1 MEHMVDSEVS
11 HRDEFGIDTLRLEDI
26 NQICRDCKTKFRDW
40 DDFVSESMTLF
51 ILWWTKPDK
60 ALALNKKWFPHF
72 TEEMK
77 KVMKKE
83 MGEKEYKAYVKE
95 VEEYHTKN
103 GFSMHPPDIEF
114 VDKVYEPW
122 SVDEIRLDLID
133 GIVDRERGLYPTL
146 RKFFDGALDL
156 SITFWQN
163 PNHAMPKFA
172 KLFPHLGHEQREL
185 IKKYSMK
192 AYTSLEQMSEKI
204 VNDEKKNLD
213 LIKKNEVSHPA
224 EVVKEIVV
232 AKKIQPVQSSAS
244 NEMQDVYDTATTT
257 AVNLCAELDY
267 TESAINDFSIEKKIN
282 KLSDA
287 EIKNDVITG
296 KLPYDSYPLVWSFYS
311 RFFPVKV
318 IISVL
323 AEMMAKNNGEMVE
336 YEPFRDRA
344 YYVALGLSI
353 EIKEYEAQWRRR
365 RNDRISAGLPQ
376 PPVDDRYLSPT
387 ERNEKMNK
395 FEASK
400 ERFKSH
406 FIGMSEEAWNKKQK
420 LTDEKIKKIS
430 KPIKN
435 DSGVAFFEGAI
446 NAMGLANFVAEK
458 KPGDSKYKIKV
469 GLTPEG
475 AEFYRK
481 RNPVLKS
488 FVDKRGN
495 QQTALGPEESDFIRK
510 KIISRFSLEE
520 TFVSTIEQE
529 LVGKEMTGA
538 ELDKPALSTATTNWL
553 QIDEGTAKPR
563 PEQKELHKKIEDLI
577 SIEKRD
583 KEQHPWYSNIRT
595 VRDDETI
602 VTPWRV
608 ATMGRL
614 TEMGIVNWEI
624 ESKTG
629 SSKFTLKK
637 HREEPP
643 KITTN

>member
-1 MEHMVDSEVS
+1 MVESEVS
-11 HRDEFGIDTLRLEDI
+11 HRDEFGIDELRLEDI
-26 NQICRDCKTKFRDW
+26 NKICKTCKTKFRDW

-51 ILWWTKPDK
+51 ILWWNKPDK

-72 TEEMK
+72 SEEMK
-77 KVMKKE
+77 KVMEKE
-83 MGEKEYKAYVKE
+83 MGEKEYKVYVKE

-103 GFSMHPPDIEF
+103 GLSMHPPEIVF
-114 VDKVYEPW
+114 VEKAYEPW

-133 GIVDRERGLYPTL
+133 GIIDRERDLYPSL
-146 RKFFDGALDL
+146 KKFFDGALDL

-163 PNHAMPKFA
+163 PNHAMLKFA
-172 KLFPHLGHEQREL
+172 KTFPYLGREQREL

-192 AYTSLEQMSEKI
+192 AYTALEQLSEKI
-204 VNDEKKNLD
+204 VNDEKKKLD
-213 LIKKNEVSHPA
+213 LIEKNKASHPA
-224 EVVKEIVV
+224 EVVKEIPVS
-232 AKKIQPVQSSAS
+232 KEIQSVHSNTS
-244 NEMQDVYDTATTT
+244 NEMRDVYDTAITT

-267 TESAINDFSIEKKIN
+267 TESAINDLSIEEKID

-296 KLPYDSYPLVWSFYS
+296 KLPYDGYPLVWSFYS

-323 AEMMAKNNGEMVE
+323 AEMVAKNDGEMVE

-353 EIKEYEAQWRRR
+353 EIKEYETQWRRR

-395 FEASK
+395 FVSSK

-406 FIGMSEEAWNKKQK
+406 FIGMSEDAWNKKQK
-420 LTDEKIKKIS
+420 LTDEKIKKIA
-430 KPIKN
+430 KPVKN

-469 GLTPEG
+469 GLTLEG

-488 FVDKRGN
+488 FVDKRGD

-520 TFVSTIEQE
+520 IFVSTPQ
-529 LVGKEMTGA
+529 
-538 ELDKPALSTATTNWL
+538 LS
-553 QIDEGTAKPR
+553 I
-563 PEQKELHKKIEDLI
+563 LI
-577 SIEKRD
+577 GPLLGPVI
-583 KEQHPWYSNIRT
+583 ILM
-595 VRDDETI
+595 I
-602 VTPWRV
+602 
-608 ATMGRL
+608 
-614 TEMGIVNWEI
+614 
-624 ESKTG
+624 
-629 SSKFTLKK
+629 
-637 HREEPP
+637 
-643 KITTN
+643 